1 MEPDQPGTDL
11 VHVPQPV
18 WVLPEH
24 EEPRLPALR
33 VVGGVIVARLRD
45 PRTLLAALTGVAT
58 FFYLLGRRIG
68 RRAPQR

>member
-24 EEPRLPALR
+24 EEQRLPALR
-33 VVGGVIVARLRD
+33 VAGEVIFQRLRD
-45 PRTLLAALTGVAT
+45 PRTLLAVITGVAT
-58 FFYLLGRRIG
+58 FFYMLGRRVG
-68 RRAPQR
+68 RRRW

>member
-1 MEPDQPGTDL
+1 VEPDQPGTEL

-24 EEPRLPALR
+24 EEQRLPALR
-33 VVGGVIVARLRD
+33 VVGGVIAARLRD

-58 FFYLLGRRIG
+58 FFYLLGRRVG
-68 RRAPQR
+68 RRRW